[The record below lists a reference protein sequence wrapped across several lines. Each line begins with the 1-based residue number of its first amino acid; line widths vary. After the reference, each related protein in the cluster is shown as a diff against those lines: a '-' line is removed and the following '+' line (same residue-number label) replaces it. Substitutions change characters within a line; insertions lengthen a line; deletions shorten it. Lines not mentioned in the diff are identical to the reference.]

1 MKFKRLNQINLLLSK
16 EEKKDGAKLFILIMV
31 MGVFDVLGI
40 ASIMPFMSIA
50 SDPSFIESNQLMMET
65 YNYLEFDRFS

>member
-16 EEKKDGAKLFILIMV
+16 EEKKDGAKLFILIMA

-40 ASIMPFMSIA
+40 ASIMPFMA
-50 SDPSFIESNQLMMET
+50 VLLRDNL
-65 YNYLEFDRFS
+65 LR